1 MPTSNKIILIIII
14 TFLAANV
21 NSQFVRNHKP
31 YIPNIVFTVPQNI
44 QGGGISLKQYG
55 EGNEERCVI
64 LGNYIVQNN
73 ATVRSTAKQ
82 FGISKSTVH
91 QDITTKLEKANKRL
105 YDEVKT
111 VLDKNKQERHIRGG
125 EATKQKYQAL
135 KNKKLTVGQK

>member
-1 MPTSNKIILIIII
+1 M
-14 TFLAANV
+14 
-21 NSQFVRNHKP
+21 
-31 YIPNIVFTVPQNI
+31 
-44 QGGGISLKQYG
+44 KQYG

-111 VLDKNKQERHIRGG
+111 VLDKNKQERHIRGS

>member
-1 MPTSNKIILIIII
+1 M
-14 TFLAANV
+14 
-21 NSQFVRNHKP
+21 
-31 YIPNIVFTVPQNI
+31 
-44 QGGGISLKQYG
+44 KQYG

-135 KNKKLTVGQK
+135 KSKKQTVGQK